1 MRCLLWESLQ
11 EWQRLVDQWEAA
23 SFETLKIEDV
33 QQNVARFIQTI
44 FLLEK
49 GICVIIDLVKH
60 TALTYSAVFR
70 EGFDWHIFNA
80 ITVEESWRLFFWK
93 DK

>member
-1 MRCLLWESLQ
+1 MWESLE
-11 EWQRLVDQWEAA
+11 EWQGLVDQWEAA

-49 GICVIIDLVKH
+49 GICVIIDLAKSHGPEVH
-60 TALTYSAVFR
+60 CGLLR
-70 EGFDWHIFNA
+70 RI
-80 ITVEESWRLFFWK
+80 
-93 DK
+93 